1 MMKFVPDPF
10 QHYFPSL
17 WAEGH
22 VDWPNLYS
30 YHTIHWSFTD
40 AIRTY
45 AKVPLL
51 VSKSLEKLPT
61 DWIPHFFRPN
71 SNFQSKCVLSW
82 KYNLYLTIDFFQS
95 LFIFKFKSYAPI
107 NEDFLALVCYSSVG
121 VWTIFYGITFMVMP
135 GKLGTNYYMC
145 AGEDPRNDYYT
156 TKKVKARSLQDT
168 LQQHNDFHL
177 RNRQ

>member
-1 MMKFVPDPF
+1 M
-10 QHYFPSL
+10 
-17 WAEGH
+17 
-22 VDWPNLYS
+22 
-30 YHTIHWSFTD
+30 I
-40 AIRTY
+40 
-45 AKVPLL
+45 
-51 VSKSLEKLPT
+51 
-61 DWIPHFFRPN
+61 
-71 SNFQSKCVLSW
+71 
-82 KYNLYLTIDFFQS
+82 FFQS
-95 LFIFKFKSYAPI
+95 LFIFKFKSYVPI